1 MARQIVWELFQ
12 DLEGGGMCCPL
23 AVCRIMLPSSE
34 IEGAVPMT
42 SSFYSSMSATA
53 EPLTSRREIVAAAV
67 TAAAATAGTTGSAQA
82 QTPPMLRFSNPPG
95 MSTPPTYSH
104 VVEVTGPHRTVYLAG
119 QTGVDATGKIAE
131 GFRAQAVQVMENL
144 KTALASVGGG
154 FEHVVKLNSYLTNIE
169 ANGAEFREVRGSYF
183 PNKQALPASTLVQ
196 VPRLANPAFL
206 LEIEAIAI
214 LPPKA

>member
-1 MARQIVWELFQ
+1 
-12 DLEGGGMCCPL
+12 
-23 AVCRIMLPSSE
+23 
-34 IEGAVPMT
+34 
-42 SSFYSSMSATA
+42 MS
-53 EPLTSRREIVAAAV
+53 AAAV
-67 TAAAATAGTTGSAQA
+67 AGTTGNAQA
-82 QTPPMLRFSNPPG
+82 MLRFSNPPG

-104 VVEVTGPHRTVYLAG
+104 VVEVNGPHRTVYLAG

-169 ANGAEFREVRGSYF
+169 TNGTEFREVRGSYF

>member
-1 MARQIVWELFQ
+1 
-12 DLEGGGMCCPL
+12 
-23 AVCRIMLPSSE
+23 
-34 IEGAVPMT
+34 MT
-42 SSFYSSMSATA
+42 SSSISTMPAAA
-53 EPLTSRREIVAAAV
+53 EPLSSRREIVAAAV
-67 TAAAATAGTTGSAQA
+67 TAAAAAAGTTGNAQA
-82 QTPPMLRFSNPPG
+82 QTLPMVRFFNPPG

-104 VVEVTGPHRTVYLAG
+104 VVEVNGPHRVVYLAG
-119 QTGVDATGKIAE
+119 QTGADATGKIAE

-169 ANGAEFREVRGSYF
+169 ANGVEFREVRGSYF

-206 LEIEAIAI
+206 LEIEAVAI